1 MAKVWDLVDPATR
14 ALMAAAVDGDTEAEE
29 AARSLLPERRHD
41 VVATCPASKLPDLA
55 AAHPELVDEIARR
68 RSGDVVQL

>member
-1 MAKVWDLVDPATR
+1 MAAIRDLVDDATR
-14 ALMAAAVDGDTEAEE
+14 ARLEQEANDAEAAA
-29 AARSLLPERRHD
+29 SSMLPTRRHD
-41 VVATCPASKLPDLA
+41 VVGSCPPSLLADLA